1 MRRMFHIRA
10 AVVAMA
16 VIVLVASPLVLLA
29 AGPVEAGQRQRV
41 TVVMDEYSFSPSTLT
56 LPAGNRVEITL
67 VNQGRLPHE
76 FMVYPADPSM
86 PMERRAMH
94 EWVEENSM
102 FKGVEVTVEVE
113 GNTISAGE
121 LVEVVVKPGGSVT
134 LRFVPTRAGTFEFA
148 CLIPGHYEQGQKGR
162 LVVK

>member
-1 MRRMFHIRA
+1 MGAMLRSPTVAFVMAVLIGMLSGSARA
-10 AVVAMA
+10 A
-16 VIVLVASPLVLLA
+16 
-29 AGPVEAGQRQRV
+29 QRQGI

-56 LPAGNRVEITL
+56 LSAGSRVEITL

-76 FMVYPADPSM
+76 FMVYPADPRM
-86 PMERRAMH
+86 PMERTAMH

-102 FKGVEVTVEVE
+102 FKGVEVTVEVD
-113 GNTISAGE
+113 GNTVAAGD
-121 LVEVVVKPGGSVT
+121 LVEVVVRPGARVS
-134 LRFVPTRAGTFEFA
+134 LRFVPARAGTFEFA